1 MKKLILENQAIELQ
15 YKRGNGAWTYHLV
28 IPNTADIP
36 GKWGALKV
44 SGLIDDYELEEMN
57 LAPRKNHDK
66 IISINKAI
74 RSALGKSGG
83 DTVTVT
89 LYLHTEDYW

>member
-1 MKKLILENQAIELQ
+1 MRKLILDNQVLELQ

-36 GKWGALKV
+36 GKWGTLKV
-44 SGLIDDYELEEMN
+44 TGLIDDYELEEMN
-57 LAPRKNHDK
+57 LAPRKNQDK